1 MAHESAKAKN
11 KSGIKSHMYT
21 LVHACKIKAPHTHT
35 HTHTHTYPYKVSAT
49 KQSSLQPVV
58 P

>member
-1 MAHESAKAKN
+1 MAHVCDTHEQKQTT
-11 KSGIKSHMYT
+11 HMASNHPCAHVYMR
-21 LVHACKIKAPHTHT
+21 VAPHTL
-35 HTHTHTYPYKVSAT
+35 TYPYEVSAM

>member
-1 MAHESAKAKN
+1 MA
-11 KSGIKSHMYT
+11 T
-21 LVHACKIKAPHTHT
+21 RVHVCKINAPRTR
-35 HTHTHTYPYKVSAT
+35 TYPYKVSAT